1 MDKIKMV
8 PADLLDEPTDDWG
21 CPIMQPKVDEYREGW
36 MNHLYFMLYPLL
48 KGEKMHYVPQATRT
62 AMIKNRPGD
71 WENEARI
78 LVQAINEAD
87 EKMKELG
94 ITAKITSCEIKE
106 GDSRGY
112 MEVHAKFDNGTEKIV
127 VTYFA
132 DELSFS
138 ESEFIGKTSREASEL
153 HTRKDLA
160 YLRS

>member
-8 PADLLDEPTDDWG
+8 PPTLLDAPTDDWG
-21 CPIMQPKVDEYREGW
+21 FPIMEVNTEEYRVNW

-48 KGEKMHYVPQATRT
+48 KGERMNYVSHPTRK
-62 AMIKNRPGD
+62 AIVNCRPGD
-71 WENEARI
+71 WMNEARI

-87 EKMKELG
+87 EKMTELG

-106 GDSRGY
+106 GDSTGY
-112 MEVHAKFDNGTEKIV
+112 MEVHAKFDNGKEDIV

-132 DELSFS
+132 DELFFTAD
-138 ESEFIGKTSREASEL
+138 EFIGLTSRQASDL
-153 HTRKDLA
+153 HTRKDGA